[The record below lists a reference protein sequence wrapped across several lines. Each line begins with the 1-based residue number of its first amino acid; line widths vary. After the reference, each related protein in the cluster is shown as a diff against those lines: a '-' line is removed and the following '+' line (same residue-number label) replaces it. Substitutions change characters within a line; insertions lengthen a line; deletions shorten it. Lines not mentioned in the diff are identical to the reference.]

1 MPLPRLFSSLK
12 SRLGL
17 RQPRPAILMYHRV
30 AAPVHDPWGLAV
42 DPVHFE
48 QQLAYFI
55 KHRTVLSMEDFI
67 AHLQLR
73 ILPSNAIA
81 ITFDDGY
88 LDNLLNAAPAL
99 TSHSAPATLFLPT
112 GFVGQTRPFWWDELA
127 AMILESTEQVSLE
140 LIVDGESVRLA
151 WPIAGPADISGHWR
165 AWEIPRTERQKF
177 YLEIWRRLQRS
188 SEATRTHTMESLRNH
203 LQASQDP
210 LARPMNA
217 DEIRVLLSNG
227 LFTLG
232 AHSIS
237 HPALTTLSCEERRRE
252 IVESVQQC
260 RALTTRDVAGFA
272 YPYGDMNSEVRADVA
287 TTGFSWAC
295 STRTAFIEIE
305 HNDLYAL
312 PRIAVPDVS
321 GPAFARLLRT

>member
-1 MPLPRLFSSLK
+1 
-12 SRLGL
+12 
-17 RQPRPAILMYHRV
+17 MYHRV
-30 AAPVHDPWGLAV
+30 AAPFHDPWGLAV

-48 QQLAYFI
+48 QQLAYFM
-55 KHRTVLSMEDFI
+55 KHRIVLSMDDFI
-67 AHLQLR
+67 AHLRLR

-88 LDNLLNAAPAL
+88 LDNLLNAEPAL
-99 TSHSAPATLFLPT
+99 TSHSVPATLFLTT
-112 GFVGQTRPFWWDELA
+112 GFVGQTRPFWWDELT
-127 AMILESTEQVSLE
+127 AMILESTEQISLE
-140 LIVDGESVRLA
+140 LIVEGESVRLA
-151 WPIAGPADISGHWR
+151 WPSAEPADISGHWR
-165 AWEIPRTERQKF
+165 AWEIPKTERQKS
-177 YLEIWRRLQRS
+177 YLEIWRRLQRG

-203 LQASQDP
+203 LRASQDT

-237 HPALTTLSCEERRRE
+237 HPALTTLRCEERRRE

-260 RALTTRDVAGFA
+260 RALTTRPVAGFA
-272 YPYGDMNSEVRADVA
+272 YPYGDMNSEVRADIA
-287 TTGFSWAC
+287 TTGLSWAC
-295 STRTAFIEIE
+295 STRNAFIEIE

-321 GPAFARLLRT
+321 GYAFARSLTT

>member
-1 MPLPRLFSSLK
+1 
-12 SRLGL
+12 
-17 RQPRPAILMYHRV
+17 MYHRV
-30 AAPVHDPWGLAV
+30 AAPLHDPWGLAV

-55 KHRTVLSMEDFI
+55 KHRIVLSMDDFI
-67 AHLQLR
+67 AHLRLR
-73 ILPSNAIA
+73 ILPYNAIA

-88 LDNLLNAAPAL
+88 LDNLLNAEPAL
-99 TSHSAPATLFLPT
+99 TSHSVPATLFLTT
-112 GFVGQTRPFWWDELA
+112 GFVGQTRSFWWDELT
-127 AMILESTEQVSLE
+127 AMILESTEQISLE

-165 AWEIPRTERQKF
+165 AWEIPRTERQKS

-203 LQASQDP
+203 LHASQDP
-210 LARPMNA
+210 LARPMNT

-237 HPALTTLSCEERRRE
+237 HPALTTLRCEERRRE

-260 RALTTRDVAGFA
+260 GAFTTRNVTGFA
-272 YPYGDMNSEVRADVA
+272 YPYGDMNSEVRADIAA
-287 TTGFSWAC
+287 TGLSWAC
-295 STRTAFIEIE
+295 STGNAFIEIE

-321 GPAFARLLRT
+321 GSAFARSLTT

>member
-12 SRLGL
+12 YWLRL

-30 AAPVHDPWGLAV
+30 AVPVHDPWGLAV

-48 QQLAYFI
+48 RQLAYLM
-55 KHRTVLSMEDFI
+55 KHRTVLSMDDFI
-67 AHLQLR
+67 AQLQLR
-73 ILPSNAIA
+73 SLPSNAIA

-88 LDNLLNAAPAL
+88 VDNLVNAAPAL

-112 GFVGQTRPFWWDELA
+112 GFVGQTRAFWWDELA

-151 WPIAGPADISGHWR
+151 WPIAGPTDISGHWR
-165 AWEIPRTERQKF
+165 AWEIPRTERQKS

-203 LQASQDP
+203 LQVPQDQ

-217 DEIRVLLSNG
+217 DEIRVLLSND

-237 HPALTTLSCEERRRE
+237 HPALTTLSGEERRRE
-252 IVESVQQC
+252 IVESAQQC
-260 RALTTRDVAGFA
+260 RALTTRHVAGFA
-272 YPYGDMNSEVRADVA
+272 YPYGDMNSEVCADVA
-287 TTGFSWAC
+287 GSGLSWAC

-305 HNDLYAL
+305 HNDIYAL

-321 GPAFARLLRT
+321 GTAFARLLRT